1 MRRRICTGTYCRSPS
16 RNLSAECGSY
26 RISKREWRNDND
38 GDSGWGASMNEYE
51 NADNTRVTQFL
62 TDYLPIGLV
71 TDVAL
76 IVKNAQYR

>member
-1 MRRRICTGTYCRSPS
+1 MET
-16 RNLSAECGSY
+16 AV
-26 RISKREWRNDND
+26 WRF
-38 GDSGWGASMNEYE
+38 SMNEYE

>member
-1 MRRRICTGTYCRSPS
+1 METAVWRS
-16 RNLSAECGSY
+16 R
-26 RISKREWRNDND
+26 
-38 GDSGWGASMNEYE
+38 MNEYK

-71 TDVAL
+71 ADVAL